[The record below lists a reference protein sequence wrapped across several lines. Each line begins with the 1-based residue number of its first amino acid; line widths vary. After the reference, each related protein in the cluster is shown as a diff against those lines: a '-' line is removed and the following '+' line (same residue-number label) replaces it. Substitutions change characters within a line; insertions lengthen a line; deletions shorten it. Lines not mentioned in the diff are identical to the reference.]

1 MSDSNI
7 YMALAQSLLSI
18 ERLERTG
25 RKDEERVEA
34 GGEGGFRSKTEGGVL
49 VMPSVLLTTS
59 GLDGVLRP
67 VHLERETRVMKEEAH

>member
-7 YMALAQSLLSI
+7 YMALAQSLCFSV
-18 ERLERTG
+18 ERSVERDGEDVEGKSRG
-25 RKDEERVEA
+25 RQR
-34 GGEGGFRSKTEGGVL
+34 GTEGGFSSKTEGGVL

-67 VHLERETRVMKEEAH
+67 THL